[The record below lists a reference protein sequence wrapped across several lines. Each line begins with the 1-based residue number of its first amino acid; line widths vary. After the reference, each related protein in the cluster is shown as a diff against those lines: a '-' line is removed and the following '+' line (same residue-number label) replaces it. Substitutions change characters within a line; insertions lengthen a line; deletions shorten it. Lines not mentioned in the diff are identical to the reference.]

1 MPQRYSGVPAR
12 DDNLTLIEELELG
25 PYEHKSPFDDPLFE
39 RLEPHFRDSPVLPYE
54 DLQAY
59 MTGRYYISP
68 SKLYSIVRAHPGAGA
83 GARGQV
89 YDVPVVGDW
98 VTIAVVAERSPI
110 RVSRAPVTLAPGEA
124 RDADDPGPI
133 PSPSAPPPHRS
144 SKSANKD
151 PPPRAGRKEP
161 SRGDAVLSLL
171 LFESDS
177 YDTVS
182 RGDGL
187 LPEKIYKGGGRGA
200 FEAMAKLREGTV
212 VALLNPRVLKPIQKP
227 GAPNVLALTPESA
240 ASIAVIGIAQD
251 LGMCSVVKRDSEVC
265 DYHVQH
271 AVERRRAARP
281 EFSSGTSG
289 MGAGSSSLKRKAAA
303 YDPQRKWGLAPG
315 DDSAPPSS
323 VGEGATYVVAGHVVA
338 SGKRDL
344 FVGENV
350 GREAQARAARKA
362 GSRDVDKALKRLLVR
377 DKEGMK
383 AVQEARA
390 FAKKMKDQQKTA
402 AKPGKEGP
410 SGTKKQKGDDVS
422 EADSWTEEEDESD
435 GASAT
440 DKPTKNAYSAQVIKQ
455 LGFDPT
461 RKSAKG
467 QSREEDASSIYSKLA
482 ELASRREP
490 DKISLTH
497 RPGGR
502 VLSVV
507 SAPKKKED
515 DDLVDLDESS
525 DDELVILPLLN
536 GAPPPEGR
544 RTQTEK
550 TNSSLREDTESDGY
564 NQQQISRPTPQ
575 LHNDAPHSAR
585 NSTQRRV
592 WLANS
597 TSSSASTDPATT
609 NERLNPLPK
618 PLYYTTLA
626 TLGLTTPVLVL
637 ALLDLGTVSFFLNI
651 PAAGLTILHDA
662 TLLRI
667 AARAAQ
673 YHLAVVATPGC
684 FDPCR
689 VRLQS
694 LRARSVRP
702 HVFPWLW
709 HDGRSYTG
717 VFARRGDISWET
729 GTGMGTIV
737 ALFQS
742 VHMRK
747 FGGPHLYGQF

>member
-1 MPQRYSGVPAR
+1 MESVASKEQKEILRQQSIQRQIAQLQAQLSDPNAPCPKGHDSHVENGKRKHSNATVLAPASPDSKKRKTATAVPPEKPRRRAKDHRDLGDSYANDRGTVSSVALQQPGPSNVISKLSALSKRAPSSAEQCVPERTSSFADKASEVPAR

-39 RLEPHFRDSPVLPYE
+39 RLEPHSGIRLSSRKLPYE

-68 SKLYSIVRAHPGAGA
+68 SKLYSIVRAYPGAGA

-133 PSPSAPPPHRS
+133 PSTSAPPPHRS

-151 PPPRAGRKEP
+151 PPPRAGRKYVNLTLVDFGAGGKKGT

-240 ASIAVIGIAQD
+240 ASMAVIGTAQD
-251 LGMCSVVKRDSEVC
+251 LGMCGVVKRDGKPCGSWCDKRVSEVC

-323 VGEGATYVVAGHVVA
+323 VVEGATYVVAGHVVA

-344 FVGENV
+344 FVNENV

-362 GSRDVDKALKRLLVR
+362 GSRDVDKALKRLLAR

-383 AVQEARA
+383 AVQEARS
-390 FAKKMKDQQKTA
+390 FAKKMKDQQNTA
-402 AKPGKEGP
+402 VKPSGKEGS
-410 SGTKKQKGDDVS
+410 SGMQKKQKEDDVS

-435 GASAT
+435 GASTT

-461 RKSAKG
+461 RRSAKG
-467 QSREEDASSIYSKLA
+467 QGREEDASSIYSKLA
-482 ELASRREP
+482 ELASRREL

-507 SAPKKKED
+507 SAPKKEGD
-515 DDLVDLDESS
+515 DDLIDLDESS
-525 DDELVILPLLN
+525 DDELVVGLP
-536 GAPPPEGR
+536 E
-544 RTQTEK
+544 
-550 TNSSLREDTESDGY
+550 
-564 NQQQISRPTPQ
+564 
-575 LHNDAPHSAR
+575 
-585 NSTQRRV
+585 
-592 WLANS
+592 
-597 TSSSASTDPATT
+597 TS
-609 NERLNPLPK
+609 
-618 PLYYTTLA
+618 
-626 TLGLTTPVLVL
+626 
-637 ALLDLGTVSFFLNI
+637 
-651 PAAGLTILHDA
+651 
-662 TLLRI
+662 
-667 AARAAQ
+667 
-673 YHLAVVATPGC
+673 
-684 FDPCR
+684 
-689 VRLQS
+689 
-694 LRARSVRP
+694 
-702 HVFPWLW
+702 
-709 HDGRSYTG
+709 
-717 VFARRGDISWET
+717 
-729 GTGMGTIV
+729 
-737 ALFQS
+737 
-742 VHMRK
+742 
-747 FGGPHLYGQF
+747 